1 MTISAASKNAHKSPS
16 PALRRFAWA
25 VLAYFVAVI
34 LWGTLVRAAGAGAG
48 CGNHWPLCNG
58 TVLQH
63 SASLNTLI
71 EFTHRITSGL
81 SLVAVLG
88 LLLWT
93 FRSTVRGDLA
103 RGAAVAA
110 VALTVMEAILG
121 ALLVALGLTAQ
132 SHSPLRPLFLA
143 LHLTN
148 TLLLLAALTVT
159 AHLLCRRT
167 GYRWESIRLVNPLA
181 AVAGIFVALAVA
193 VTGSLAALGDT
204 LFPATSLA
212 GALHH
217 DFSTTSGWLVRW
229 RWIHPMAALAAG
241 VFLIWILMRAA
252 QNSHRGLSALVLALL
267 AAVYLLGVLDVTLL
281 APVWAQVAHLLA
293 ADSLWVA
300 LVVLTA
306 RLTLVPV
313 EAE

>member
-1 MTISAASKNAHKSPS
+1 MRIRRLLLLAA
-16 PALRRFAWA
+16 LCLGRFG
-25 VLAYFVAVI
+25 VLCCVI

-132 SHSPLRPLFLA
+132 SQSPLRPPLSGTASDQYAAAAGGADRDRALA
-143 LHLTN
+143 VPPHRVSL
-148 TLLLLAALTVT
+148 
-159 AHLLCRRT
+159 
-167 GYRWESIRLVNPLA
+167 ESIRLVNPLA
-181 AVAGIFVALAVA
+181 AVAGIFVALR
-193 VTGSLAALGDT
+193 
-204 LFPATSLA
+204 
-212 GALHH
+212 
-217 DFSTTSGWLVRW
+217 WL
-229 RWIHPMAALAAG
+229 
-241 VFLIWILMRAA
+241 
-252 QNSHRGLSALVLALL
+252 
-267 AAVYLLGVLDVTLL
+267 
-281 APVWAQVAHLLA
+281 
-293 ADSLWVA
+293 
-300 LVVLTA
+300 
-306 RLTLVPV
+306 
-313 EAE
+313 